1 MGKSG
6 SANRGLWSIHRD
18 FHCRR
23 SLNIQTPLDVWM
35 ERPRARKIW
44 RQTWS
49 EKVAIAYFG
58 RDVHLP
64 LIALDLGSQLV
75 PQVRTHYPSE
85 DLMQKSRCFGSN
97 LEVQL
102 VCLHFGTQPA
112 TVGLR
117 ANHQWHGFSPAL
129 DDLGS
134 ARKMQGLHF
143 IWIMNQLTKIKKHAQ
158 NVTMHFNK
166 GTMKWM

>member
-1 MGKSG
+1 MTFW
-6 SANRGLWSIHRD
+6 N
-18 FHCRR
+18 
-23 SLNIQTPLDVWM
+23 T
-35 ERPRARKIW
+35 
-44 RQTWS
+44 S

-85 DLMQKSRCFGSN
+85 DLTQEFGCVGSN
-97 LEVQL
+97 LGVQL

-117 ANHQWHGFSPAL
+117 ANHEWHGFSPAL

-134 ARKMQGLHF
+134 AGKMEGPHF
-143 IWIMNQLTKIKKHAQ
+143 ISIMNQLTKIK
-158 NVTMHFNK
+158 
-166 GTMKWM
+166 

>member
-1 MGKSG
+1 MGNLALQTVAFDRSIGTSIVAVASTFKRHSMFRWKDPEPERFDDKLETG
-6 SANRGLWSIHRD
+6 KRVTFWNR
-18 FHCRR
+18 
-23 SLNIQTPLDVWM
+23 
-35 ERPRARKIW
+35 
-44 RQTWS
+44 S

-112 TVGLR
+112 TIGLR
-117 ANHQWHGFSPAL
+117 ANHEWHGFSPAL

-134 ARKMQGLHF
+134 ARKMQILHF
-143 IWIMNQLTKIKKHAQ
+143 I
-158 NVTMHFNK
+158 
-166 GTMKWM
+166 